1 MGCERIIIYVDK
13 TVVKVVGLKI
23 DRINLT
29 EIEKKLI
36 ERLNRPVR
44 VIGVSG
50 EGLEFDVYE
59 FSPEQVLKNEWNI
72 VEVIANEGITGTEV
86 ARIVKA
92 EQVPEIAFDDLV
104 SITAQKGGC
113 TAEKWLQLKLNTQEV
128 R

>member
-1 MGCERIIIYVDK
+1 MGCERVIVYVDK

-29 EIEKKLI
+29 AIEKKLL

-50 EGLEFDVYE
+50 AGLEFDVYE
-59 FSPEQVLKNEWNI
+59 FSPAQVFKNEGNI
-72 VEVIANEGITGTEV
+72 VEVIANEGITGAEV
-86 ARIVKA
+86 ARIVQA

-104 SITAQKGGC
+104 SITAQQGGC
-113 TAEKWLQLKLNTQEV
+113 TAEKWLQLQPGTPVV